1 MSSGSFGE
9 RTFVQGGRARVLPGA
24 GGKALAGLEK
34 CRLKARTCIFR
45 PLEGGTQGR
54 GKRNALDCSLSK
66 RPMVQVIG
74 RSRLGAQRI
83 SRGRREPSL
92 RGRGST
98 RVLSTGRQVDVR
110 DRDERRSRGLVALL
124 LCHPHT
130 ALDL

>member
-1 MSSGSFGE
+1 MSSGSFGG

-24 GGKALAGLEK
+24 GGKALACFGK
-34 CRLKARTCIFR
+34 IRLKAKTFIFR

-74 RSRLGAQRI
+74 RSRLGAQRT

-92 RGRGST
+92 RGRAST
-98 RVLSTGRQVDVR
+98 GVLSTGRQVDVQ
-110 DRDERRSRGLVALL
+110 E
-124 LCHPHT
+124 
-130 ALDL
+130 